1 MSFYMFNDRKE
12 KVDVKLLEG
21 TISAVPANSS
31 ASKTITI
38 GAIGETFDSRNYA
51 VIGLMSGYGTEV
63 GGTNRQGNPTTA
75 SDVANGKVYPNV
87 EFDMNTDYE
96 TIKVNVYNSK
106 ASTETLWYRILLMKV
121 SDEF

>member
-21 TISAVPANSS
+21 TIRAVPANSS
-31 ASKTITI
+31 ASTTITI
-38 GAIGETFDSRNYA
+38 AAIGEIFDSRNYA

-87 EFDMNTDYE
+87 EFDMDSDYE
-96 TIKVNVYNSK
+96 KIKVNVYNSK

>member
-1 MSFYMFNDRKE
+1 MFNDRKE